1 MNTKIGRPKSTNP
14 KNKRLEIRLTEK
26 EFEKINKCSKQLNK
40 TKTETILLGIDKI
53 EVELNKK

>member
-1 MNTKIGRPKSTNP
+1 MNAKIGRPKSSNP

-26 EFEKINKCSKQLNK
+26 ELEKINKCSEQLNK